1 MPCSRTQKEEQ
12 LPLLRL
18 NSSTFL
24 RKQCLD
30 YVDASLDIITPLE
43 TSWSHPLVLVH
54 QYIMEVYFTEG
65 PLTSWPAWGRVEELD
80 VELLSEAP
88 QCVGFLARISW
99 SETAGQCCFML
110 PPGPSGNCIHCICQ
124 PWPWIKES
132 RRFQES
138 G

>member
-1 MPCSRTQKEEQ
+1 M
-12 LPLLRL
+12 LRL

-80 VELLSEAP
+80 VELLSEALS
-88 QCVGFLARISW
+88 VLA
-99 SETAGQCCFML
+99 F
-110 PPGPSGNCIHCICQ
+110 
-124 PWPWIKES
+124 
-132 RRFQES
+132 
-138 G
+138 